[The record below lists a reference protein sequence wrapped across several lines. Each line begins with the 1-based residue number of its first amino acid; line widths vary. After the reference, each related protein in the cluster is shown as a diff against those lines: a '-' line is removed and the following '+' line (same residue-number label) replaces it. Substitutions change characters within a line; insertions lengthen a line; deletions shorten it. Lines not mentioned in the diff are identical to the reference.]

1 MKVAGSKWRL
11 LCAAGIKRSNSHD
24 CRKLKFISKAHSPSH
39 WTHASSSW
47 GWSATDECVHVHV
60 YDYIMHIHREI
71 RWQTR
76 QKQRGDKQPRLWCLK
91 DSATF
96 LRSDWRCLTE
106 EIKENDAFN
115 VNHRYLKSPAGLMN
129 NQKHFMHVATSA
141 RSILQ
146 SMTGW
151 LRSSEPQRHTVCLS
165 WLLNRPPLFI
175 TDEQM
180 HGYCFG
186 FYLLTPVYYP
196 ILVVVCLSLHHF
208 WLWLIFAAPEIKCT
222 GCRGPRDH
230 WILPI
235 YSETS
240 GKIILLT
247 SYLWVIPLWLWTE
260 TILAGQMRLR

>member
-96 LRSDWRCLTE
+96 LRSDWL
-106 EIKENDAFN
+106 IKKFRTSTSHRLSELIVKQATFIYYWWTDA
-115 VNHRYLKSPAGLMN
+115 
-129 NQKHFMHVATSA
+129 
-141 RSILQ
+141 
-146 SMTGW
+146 
-151 LRSSEPQRHTVCLS
+151 
-165 WLLNRPPLFI
+165 WLLF
-175 TDEQM
+175 
-180 HGYCFG
+180 
-186 FYLLTPVYYP
+186 
-196 ILVVVCLSLHHF
+196 
-208 WLWLIFAAPEIKCT
+208 
-222 GCRGPRDH
+222 
-230 WILPI
+230 WILSPNP
-235 YSETS
+235 S
-240 GKIILLT
+240 LLSHFGCCLFVSSPFLAVT
-247 SYLWVIPLWLWTE
+247 DICSPWDQVHRTQGAKGPLNPSHL
-260 TILAGQMRLR
+260 LRDFW

>member
-1 MKVAGSKWRL
+1 MFKRLCYLPALRLKMFDGGNQGKWCIQCQSQVSKISCRPNEQPETFHACCY
-11 LCAAGIKRSNSHD
+11 LCQIYFTIYDWLIKKFRTSTSH
-24 CRKLKFISKAHSPSH
+24 
-39 WTHASSSW
+39 
-47 GWSATDECVHVHV
+47 
-60 YDYIMHIHREI
+60 
-71 RWQTR
+71 
-76 QKQRGDKQPRLWCLK
+76 
-91 DSATF
+91 
-96 LRSDWRCLTE
+96 
-106 EIKENDAFN
+106 
-115 VNHRYLKSPAGLMN
+115 
-129 NQKHFMHVATSA
+129 
-141 RSILQ
+141 
-146 SMTGW
+146 
-151 LRSSEPQRHTVCLS
+151 CLS

-260 TILAGQMRLR
+260 TILAGQMLLR

>member
-1 MKVAGSKWRL
+1 MKVAGSRWRL

-115 VNHRYLKSPAGLMN
+115 VNRRYLKSPAGLMN

-151 LRSSEPQRHTVCLS
+151 LRSADVQVQCLNSFRTSMSHYLSELIVKQATFIYYWWTNA
-165 WLLNRPPLFI
+165 WLLFGILSPNPSLLSHFGCCLFVSSPFLALTDICSPWGQVCQMQGGKGPLNPS
-175 TDEQM
+175 
-180 HGYCFG
+180 H
-186 FYLLTPVYYP
+186 LLRD
-196 ILVVVCLSLHHF
+196 F
-208 WLWLIFAAPEIKCT
+208 W
-222 GCRGPRDH
+222 
-230 WILPI
+230 
-235 YSETS
+235 
-240 GKIILLT
+240 
-247 SYLWVIPLWLWTE
+247 
-260 TILAGQMRLR
+260 